1 MNDAASI
8 SKKGNGRNAAA
19 FFLGTTF
26 ACFPG
31 TNPFLTFVP
40 RPRVLMSQH
49 YRFDKENASRRPGI
63 TPLKDA
69 IGQML
74 KSYQLQTRF
83 NETYLEAF
91 WEKMM
96 GKAIASRTNRLY
108 VKDRILYIE
117 IASAP
122 LRNELVIAKNKMIQ
136 LINKEMGTEVVDEV
150 IFI

>member
-1 MNDAASI
+1 MA
-8 SKKGNGRNAAA
+8 
-19 FFLGTTF
+19 
-26 ACFPG
+26 
-31 TNPFLTFVP
+31 
-40 RPRVLMSQH
+40 QY
-49 YRFDKENASRRPGI
+49 YRFDKDNASRRAG
-63 TPLKDA
+63 TVALKDA

-108 VKDRILYIE
+108 VKDRKLHIE
-117 IASAP
+117 INSAP
-122 LRNELVIAKNKMIQ
+122 LRSELVIAKQKMIQ
-136 LINKEMGTEVVDEV
+136 LINREMGADVLEDV